1 MITVGIV
8 LVKDG
13 TNNAMIAGAFQIFD
27 IDDTSGSST
36 KTVKPRDSDKEAQTI
51 ALQFVR
57 RYCDLSATT
66 DLSPYR

>member
-1 MITVGIV
+1 
-8 LVKDG
+8 
-13 TNNAMIAGAFQIFD
+13 MIAGAFQIFD

-36 KTVKPRDSDKEAQTI
+36 KTVKPHDSDKEAQTI